1 MRRLDISLKAGNVD
15 DADIPLHLSVR
26 FDEDAIVRNTR
37 LAGAWGDEE
46 RDENRHPFT
55 VACPLVA
62 GDRFKVYIFVGDS
75 RFHIA
80 INDAAFCTYAF
91 RTPVQHILAV
101 DVQHDLQTIT
111 QMDQRATFPA
121 PLPLVQ
127 MGDGGDDGSGGR
139 MEFSND
145 VPRRFSAGSS
155 TKMLCSL
162 NISWTL
168 TISMSR
174 SCGGDHGHTVRQ
186 CTRHVS
192 GALHGRRVAETGAA
206 FQCAL

>member
-1 MRRLDISLKAGNVD
+1 MNSTFKGNVFCAPETGHVFVIAGKTIDGANRYERSIACFVYLLRNLQLTPPKCSLDISLKAGNVD

-37 LAGAWGDEE
+37 LSGAWGDEE

-91 RTPVQHILAV
+91 RMPVQHILAV

-155 TKMLCSL
+155 TK
-162 NISWTL
+162 N
-168 TISMSR
+168 
-174 SCGGDHGHTVRQ
+174 
-186 CTRHVS
+186 
-192 GALHGRRVAETGAA
+192 AL
-206 FQCAL
+206 